1 MFENLQSKL
10 ESALKRLRGQSK
22 ITEENIQEAL
32 VEVRNALLDADVNF
46 SIAIYYLFFSV
57 SFFWF
62 SINAAAN

>member
-46 SIAIYYLFFSV
+46 LLLR
-57 SFFWF
+57 
-62 SINAAAN
+62 NL